1 MRESK
6 MKKIISVFLVLA
18 IMFSCV
24 VPAFAETAEE
34 IMPAYVVIGDIKCG
48 GSLSG
53 STMTFT
59 ASGTFLESSYA
70 NVRMI
75 LQKAPAGT
83 TNFSYDSTLA
93 NQNVTGDL
101 DGVEIFSVTKTATK
115 NSAFDYRVEFTL
127 RVYNSHDVLIDSGT
141 TYSPIL

>member
-1 MRESK
+1 M
-6 MKKIISVFLVLA
+6 LA
-18 IMFSCV
+18 IMLSSV
-24 VPAFAETAEE
+24 VPAFAENEQE
-34 IMPAYVVIGDIKCG
+34 IMPAYVVISNIKCL

-59 ASGTFLESSYA
+59 ASGAFVESSYA
-70 NVRMI
+70 NVRMV

-83 TNFSYDSTLA
+83 TNFSYDSTIA

-101 DGVEIFSVTKTATK
+101 DGVMPFRITETATK
-115 NSAFDYRVEFTL
+115 NSAYDYRVEFTL

>member
-1 MRESK
+1 
-6 MKKIISVFLVLA
+6 MKKIISVFLLLA
-18 IMFSCV
+18 IMLSCV
-24 VPAFAETAEE
+24 VPAFAENEQE
-34 IMPAYVVIGDIKCG
+34 IMPAYVVINDIKCG

-83 TNFSYDSTLA
+83 TNFSYDSTIA

-101 DGVEIFSVTKTATK
+101 DGIMNFSIEKTATK
-115 NSAFDYRVEFTL
+115 NSAYDYRVEFTL
-127 RVYNSHDVLIDSGT
+127 RVYNSRDVLIDSGT
-141 TYSPIL
+141 TYSPVI

>member
-1 MRESK
+1 

-24 VPAFAETAEE
+24 VPAFAETEE
-34 IMPAYVVIGDIKCG
+34 NIMPAYVVIGDIKCG
-48 GSLSG
+48 GSISG
-53 STMTFT
+53 TTMTFT

-75 LQKAPAGT
+75 LQKAPVGT
-83 TNFSYDSTLA
+83 TDFSYDSTLA
-93 NQNVTGDL
+93 NENVTGVL
-101 DGVEIFSVTKTATK
+101 DSGTSFRVTETATK
-115 NSAFDYRVEFTL
+115 NSAYNYRVEFTL
-127 RVYNSHDVLIDSGT
+127 RVYNSRDVLIDSGT